1 VGRIPEATIQAIRD
15 RIDLADLVGRY
26 VSLKRAG
33 RNWKG
38 LCPFHEEKTPSFNVH
53 PERQIFHCFGCGA
66 GGDAFRFLVLRE
78 GLAFPEAVRSLAAEV
93 GIEVPEEDRRGEAG
107 VLEQLR
113 NLNAIAQRFYRERLG
128 SAEGEAAR
136 AYLCERGID
145 AAASEAAEI
154 GFAPDRWEGVARAL
168 AQAGVSGAL
177 GEQAGLLVARP
188 SGGAYDRLRG
198 RVTFPIR
205 DARGRILGFAG
216 RALRSDQEPK
226 YLNTPETPLFSKRRS
241 LYGLPHALEPI
252 RRSGRAIVVEGYFDR
267 MALDRAGLAE
277 GVATCGTALTSDH
290 ARELRKRTSEVVL
303 FFDGDEAGERAML
316 RALEVLLPED
326 LRVRAAVLPP
336 GDDPDSLL
344 VREGAEALRARV
356 DAALPA
362 LEIAIARAVARGRA
376 TAWQKADA
384 VAAVAPLLA
393 AVSNPVERGEL
404 VRRLAL
410 AADVDPRAAAVAV
423 AAAARGGEPAA
434 RDAVPAPVRVAGP
447 EDRYSRAIACALL
460 AHPNLADGLDAVE
473 LDALVADSPLREVL
487 GTLVTVGTDR
497 AAIDVAA
504 LAESLPD
511 APRQQLIALAA
522 DEHPP
527 LDREGARGAIADALA
542 RLRRRRSN
550 AEDKA
555 LTERLRSSEA
565 DAESLLAAKQR
576 RIEEKRLGL
585 AGASE
590 IRSMRP

>member
-93 GIEVPEEDRRGEAG
+93 GIEVPEEERGSEAG
-107 VLEQLR
+107 LLEQLR
-113 NLNAIAQRFYRERLG
+113 NLNALVQRYYSERLV
-128 SAEGEAAR
+128 SAEGEDAR
-136 AYLCERGID
+136 AYLRGRGLD

-154 GFAPDRWEGVARAL
+154 GFAPDRWDGVARVL
-168 AQAGVSGAL
+168 AQAGLSSSL
-177 GEQAGLLVARP
+177 GEQAGLLVPRP

-216 RALRSDQEPK
+216 RALRPDQEPK
-226 YLNTPETPLFSKRRS
+226 YLNTPETPLFSKRRT
-241 LYGLPHALEPI
+241 LYGLPRALEPI

-267 MALDRAGLAE
+267 LALDRAGLAE
-277 GVATCGTALTSDH
+277 GVATCGTALTPDH

-316 RALEVLLPED
+316 RALEVLLGED
-326 LRVRAAVLPP
+326 LRVRAAVLPS

-344 VREGAEALRARV
+344 AREGADALRARV

-410 AADVDPRAAAVAV
+410 AADVDPRAVGAAV
-423 AAAARGGEPAA
+423 AAAGRGGERAA
-434 RDAVPAPVRVAGP
+434 RDAVPAPVRVTGP
-447 EDRYSRAIACALL
+447 EHRYARAIASALL
-460 AHPNLADGLDAVE
+460 AHPGLAGGLDAVE